1 MPFISRSMNHRM
13 TIYAISVTFTV
24 YFSSVSNLHCLQL
37 RGVNHPMTIYG
48 VSVIFA
54 VYFSWHEPPYDHI
67 WRDSNRSMIFVVLHT
82 HLYGFHVI
90 YPCIIAH
97 EPPYQTYSSV
107 GQASFCHRFPRTN
120 DHTRLY
126 VRVGLA
132 PIIAH
137 QYRQSLIAL
146 II

>member
-1 MPFISRSMNHRM
+1 M
-13 TIYAISVTFTV
+13 
-24 YFSSVSNLHCLQL
+24 
-37 RGVNHPMTIYG
+37 YG

-67 WRDSNRSMIFVVLHT
+67 WRASNRSTIFVVLHT

-107 GQASFCHRFPRTN
+107 GQAGFRCRFPRAN
-120 DHTRLY
+120 DRTRFH

-132 PIIAH
+132 QARPN
-137 QYRQSLIAL
+137 
-146 II
+146 